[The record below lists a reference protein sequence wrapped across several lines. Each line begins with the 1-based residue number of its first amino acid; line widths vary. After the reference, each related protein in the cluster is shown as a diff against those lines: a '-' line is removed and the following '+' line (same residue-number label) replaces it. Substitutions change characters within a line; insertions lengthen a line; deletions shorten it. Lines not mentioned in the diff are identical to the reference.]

1 MEPKLSRVYEG
12 AFKRNKI
19 VRNRSNSGEL
29 GCLAARVRP
38 PLVAT

>member
-19 VRNRSNSGEL
+19 VRNRSESGESEYQAL
-29 GCLAARVRP
+29 YLCQLS
-38 PLVAT
+38 